1 MVPRCFEGGL
11 PENCV
16 RIFPLWSVDTPA
28 PALLKGH
35 LYLQTV
41 YLTRINLQNM

>member
-1 MVPRCFEGGL
+1 MEGGL
-11 PENCV
+11 PENRV

-28 PALLKGH
+28 PVLLKGH

-41 YLTRINLQNM
+41 YLRINLQNM